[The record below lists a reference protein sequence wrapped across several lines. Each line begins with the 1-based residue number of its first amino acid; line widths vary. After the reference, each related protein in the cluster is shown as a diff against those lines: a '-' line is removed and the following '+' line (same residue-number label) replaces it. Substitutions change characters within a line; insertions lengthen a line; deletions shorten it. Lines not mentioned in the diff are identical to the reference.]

1 MIIHRYITQESTILV
16 LTRFETYRLVRKN
29 ITEPFHPFLG
39 VVVIHAGAATW
50 SQYSKF
56 SSFQIQM
63 KLLNFGQPDK
73 KNDPFVRLTAKTLA
87 MIIPAIILGHY
98 IDVFMTRQSKRIS
111 KRASVLIQTLIN
123 VSVIYVLHII
133 DYAYTKEFQTTF
145 AGLFF
150 SGLFFGLQT
159 NYIANIK
166 SVL

>member
-1 MIIHRYITQESTILV
+1 
-16 LTRFETYRLVRKN
+16 
-29 ITEPFHPFLG
+29 
-39 VVVIHAGAATW
+39 
-50 SQYSKF
+50 
-56 SSFQIQM
+56 M

-133 DYAYTKEFQTTF
+133 DYAYAKEFQTTF